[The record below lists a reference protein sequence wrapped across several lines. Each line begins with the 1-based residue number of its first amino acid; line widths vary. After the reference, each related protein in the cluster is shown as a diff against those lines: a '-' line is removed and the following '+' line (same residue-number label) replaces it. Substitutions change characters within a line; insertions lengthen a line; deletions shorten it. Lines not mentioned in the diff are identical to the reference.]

1 MRGKFGRVILK
12 FVAVALAL
20 LSSAS
25 GVAVA
30 DATAIRAV
38 PYLTTPDRQHLLSPG
53 KVLSPT
59 RRQRGDLNVR
69 IDPSRRYQS
78 MIGFGAAMTDASAKV
93 LSRSLSPMD
102 RDRIMRELFGL
113 EGEHFSA
120 LRLTIGASDFSPTH
134 YSLDDVA
141 AGETDPSL
149 AHFSLAPEEAE
160 VLPLVRQARAINP
173 DLWTM
178 ASPWS
183 APGWMKTSGELI
195 RGSLAPEHY
204 DHFASYLVAYVRGM
218 QGVGAPIDALTVQNE
233 PGFEPDTYPGMRVTA
248 QARAALIGKHLG
260 PALLAAGLS
269 TQILDHDHNWDEP
282 QSPLSVLKDPSAAP
296 FVQGVAWHCYKGD
309 VSSQGA
315 VHDARPD
322 KDAYFTE
329 CSGGEWA
336 PEFGGTLVWFVHNL
350 IIEAPRRWARAVLLW
365 NLALDENHGPH
376 LGGCSDCRGVVTIN
390 SRTGEITRNVEY
402 YALGHASRFVRRGAV
417 RIFSDSGKQGVDTVA
432 FQNPDRSVI
441 LIALNRERQS
451 RSVSFSLAGRIWRYR
466 IPAGAVLSLVW

>member
-1 MRGKFGRVILK
+1 
-12 FVAVALAL
+12 
-20 LSSAS
+20 
-25 GVAVA
+25 
-30 DATAIRAV
+30 
-38 PYLTTPDRQHLLSPG
+38 
-53 KVLSPT
+53 
-59 RRQRGDLNVR
+59 
-69 IDPSRRYQS
+69 
-78 MIGFGAAMTDASAKV
+78 
-93 LSRSLSPMD
+93 
-102 RDRIMRELFGL
+102 MRELFGP

-134 YSLDDVA
+134 YSLDDIP
-141 AGETDPSL
+141 AGEADPTL

-178 ASPWS
+178 SSPWS

-204 DHFASYLVAYVRGM
+204 DHFASYLVAYVRAMRGA
-218 QGVGAPIDALTVQNE
+218 GVPIDALTVQNE
-233 PGFEPDTYPGMRVTA
+233 PGFEPDTYPGMRVA
-248 QARAALIGKHLG
+248 PEARAALIGKHLG

-336 PEFGGTLVWFVHNL
+336 PEFSGSLAWFVHNL
-350 IIEAPRRWARAVLLW
+350 IIEAPRRWARTVLLW

-390 SRTGEITRNVEY
+390 SHTGEITRNVEY

-432 FQNPDRSVI
+432 FQNSDRSI
-441 LIALNRERQS
+441 TLIALNQERHS